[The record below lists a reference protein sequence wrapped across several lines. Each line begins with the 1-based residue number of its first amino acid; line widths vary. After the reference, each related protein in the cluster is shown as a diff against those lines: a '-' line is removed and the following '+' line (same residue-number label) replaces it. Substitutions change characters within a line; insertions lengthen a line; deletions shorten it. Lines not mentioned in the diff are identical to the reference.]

1 MTNRNFRD
9 KEPRRLPARASSAH
23 SFAVQSP
30 ERKRGREQG
39 ELFMPIV
46 RLTAAAAL
54 FGSAA
59 AAHATTVVIF
69 VEPMTLERYTRV
81 FDTPGP
87 DRLLL
92 CMAPPATSGCTDVT
106 PKVRR

>member
-1 MTNRNFRD
+1 M
-9 KEPRRLPARASSAH
+9 L
-23 SFAVQSP
+23 
-30 ERKRGREQG
+30 
-39 ELFMPIV
+39 MV
-46 RLTAAAAL
+46 RLGAAAAL

-81 FDTPGP
+81 FDSPGP
-87 DRLLL
+87 DRVLL

-106 PKVRR
+106 SKVHR